1 MANYK
6 FRDYIRGIIQF
17 GDDVLL
23 YELISVILYV
33 GKDTIWNIIIST
45 KLQSKNWNE
54 LQHLIL
60 EYAENSSNKE
70 ALNNILNDIGR
81 HMSFDIAIRSIEA
94 INKISEEELRA
105 FFFDYSE
112 AFHTR

>member
-81 HMSFDIAIRSIEA
+81 HMSFDIAIRMQKNLWWQRASIQDCSLA
-94 INKISEEELRA
+94 CKIKL
-105 FFFDYSE
+105 YSM
-112 AFHTR
+112 R

>member
-1 MANYK
+1 MNLYNNCDILELK
-6 FRDYIRGIIQF
+6 ILV
-17 GDDVLL
+17 VLWI
-23 YELISVILYV
+23 YRFYV

-94 INKISEEELRA
+94 MP
-105 FFFDYSE
+105 
-112 AFHTR
+112 